1 MTRIAF
7 RRWTAALLLPTL
19 LTGCA
24 PAAAPTGALVSPAGA
39 ETQIPEQGQEVG
51 APKMGGTLVSTLEA
65 DDPSTL
71 DPVLPID
78 NAALFTLLQ
87 IYDQLIR
94 VSSENL
100 LEPSAAESYEVSEDG
115 MTYTFHLRLN
125 GSFADGTPVTSED
138 VIFTME
144 RLMASENWGHLIAE
158 GTTFEAPD
166 DHTVVFRMPSPNAA
180 LLSNLAIPNASIVPK
195 ALVEAEGEAFFES
208 PVGSGPFVLD
218 EWLHGEKLVLARNPH
233 YWDAPKPY
241 LDSVVLELISDDNTR
256 MLNFQSGAI
265 DVALAVPYAQIES
278 IDAIEGASVQVRP
291 MFATQVVHLNT
302 AVEPL
307 DDVNVRLA
315 LQYATDRQGHIDA
328 VLFGYGEPATTLWP
342 KGLMYWDETLT
353 GYPYDLEKAREYLAE
368 SRAPDGFDI
377 TLSYGVGESAA
388 EQSAALLKE
397 QWGMIGVNVEIVP
410 LDGALQIDET
420 IAGNY
425 EASIIFWTSDVVDPS
440 QLNISHLCALT
451 ETMAGGCNQE
461 FDDLAADA
469 DTMTDATERE
479 AAYHELFRIA
489 EDWSWVVPLYYFPS
503 RTAVWDYVKG
513 FELSP
518 TVFAR
523 YWDVW
528 LDK

>member
-24 PAAAPTGALVSPAGA
+24 PAAAPTGAPVSPAGA

-65 DDPSTL
+65 DDPSSL